1 MKDITIEKLITV
13 DNNGMPKAPTVRQLQ
28 DKDILTLYTRD
39 TTQDKRMYL
48 KECGVIY
55 YMGDP
60 KSPVRMRG
68 LSDKECL
75 KEAIENY
82 DLPSNYVIDS
92 LVRRII
98 DKYYISNITEAGVAL
113 EALNRSIH
121 LVSISA
127 VKINDILS
135 KKLAGEVNDENISSI
150 LTLMDSVSKRVS
162 EIPNLTKSLKTAYDN
177 LKTEEEELIGRG
189 GQVITSSMNA
199 EDN

>member
-28 DKDILTLYTRD
+28 DKDILILYTRD

-82 DLPSNYVIDS
+82 DLPSNYVIDPV
-92 LVRRII
+92 VRRII

-177 LKTEEEELIGRG
+177 LRTEEEELIGRG